1 MALVKKLNLA
11 GINGT
16 QVTPPLN
23 TKISYEISI
32 FDLDEEEELVTPV
45 KRTLEPL
52 STFYQAKEPTQNEIR
67 FSRVN
72 LWKKS

>member
-1 MALVKKLNLA
+1 MALVKKLNLEA
-11 GINGT
+11 INGT

-32 FDLDEEEELVTPV
+32 FDLDEEDEANV

-52 STFYQAKEPTQNEIR
+52 NTFYQAREPTNNEISV
-67 FSRVN
+67 SRVN
-72 LWKKS
+72 LWNKS